1 MPETISTIEL
11 PAEPQTP
18 SARGMTE
25 KVVRG
30 SLWTLSGQILPL
42 FAMFFATPFVI
53 RLLGAESYGVF
64 ILVGLIPGYFNF
76 ADFGMSIGSTK
87 FGSEAYAENSP
98 EGEGKVVRTAALIAF
113 LTSLPFAVGIFLSS
127 FPIIV
132 WLKIPEQ
139 MRLEAG
145 FALKITA
152 ITFLLNILCSI
163 FNTPQLARL
172 RMDLNTFVN
181 TGFRLLGIILVP
193 IVLYLG
199 GGIVG
204 AVLVLMI
211 SALLTLFGHIFIS
224 GKLLNELFRFSISR
238 EIVKP
243 LLRFGYPLV
252 ISGIA
257 AILLVN
263 LEKIVLTKA
272 ASVEVLAYYTVAFTF
287 ANMATLFSSSMIQS
301 LIPAFSQLF
310 KPEKKSELNKL
321 FARSLK
327 INIIFLIPLLMFL
340 SVIAEPF
347 FTVWAGA
354 IYGLKSS
361 PPFYILLCGLFFNV
375 IAYVP
380 HSVLMASGRTDIF
393 AKIYWLEL
401 FPYIFLITILTYK
414 FGAKGAALAWSL
426 RVTADAFVIVL
437 LSRKFAGVSL
447 NIFGGKL
454 YVIPILLLTAIVPIL
469 VVGLLGNYSLWL
481 FPIVPLSSIIYF
493 FVVWKKFLQTEEKIW
508 LEKRFRTVFN
518 AK

>member
-1 MPETISTIEL
+1 
-11 PAEPQTP
+11 
-18 SARGMTE
+18 MTE

-42 FAMFFATPFVI
+42 AAMFFATPFVI
-53 RLLGAESYGVF
+53 RLLGTESYGVF
-64 ILVGLIPGYFNF
+64 ILIGLIPGYFAF
-76 ADFGMSIGSTK
+76 ADFGMSLGSTK

-98 EGEGKVVRTAALIAF
+98 EDEGKVVRTAALIAF
-113 LTSLPFAVGIFLSS
+113 LTSLPFAVGIFLLS

-132 WLKIPEQ
+132 WLEVPEQ
-139 MRLEAG
+139 LQSEANI
-145 FALKITA
+145 ALKIA
-152 ITFLLNILCSI
+152 AVTFVLNILCNI

-181 TGFRLLGIILVP
+181 TGFRLLGIALVP

-199 GGIVG
+199 GGLVG
-204 AVLVLMI
+204 AVSVLMI
-211 SALLTLFGHIFIS
+211 SALLTLFGHIFVS
-224 GKLLNELFRFSISR
+224 GKLLNELFEFSINR

-243 LLRFGYPLV
+243 LLKFGGPLV
-252 ISGIA
+252 VSGIA
-257 AILLVN
+257 AILLIN

-327 INIIFLIPLLMFL
+327 INIIFLIPILMFL
-340 SVIAEPF
+340 VVIAEPF
-347 FTVWAGA
+347 FTVWAGE

-380 HSVLMASGRTDIF
+380 YSVLMASGRTDIF
-393 AKIYWLEL
+393 AKIYWIEL
-401 FPYIFLITILTYK
+401 FPYIFLIAVSTYK
-414 FGAKGAALAWSL
+414 FGVIGAAAVWSL
-426 RVTADAFVIVL
+426 RVMADALIITVL
-437 LSRKFAGVSL
+437 ARRIAGVSL
-447 NIFGGKL
+447 NIFNGRI
-454 YVIPILLLTAIVPIL
+454 YILPLIIL
-469 VVGLLGNYSLWL
+469 VLLPPALIAGFINNYSIWL
-481 FPIVPLSSIIYF
+481 LFLMPACTLVYAVIA
-493 FVVWKKFLQTEEKIW
+493 WKNFLKKDEKIW
-508 LEKRFRTVFN
+508 LSGKFAVIIN
-518 AK
+518 KWNLIIKI